1 VDLSPRL
8 VEILIHLA
16 SHPGQT
22 ITKEALLDRFWA
34 DVHVT
39 DNTVTRAIADIRK
52 ALHDDPAEP
61 QFIQTVARRGYR
73 FIAELESLD
82 DRRAASPRAAD
93 TSEDSDPFVDWVK
106 GRLSLE
112 ALDLDQLPSAVR
124 AFERAAAAT
133 PDYAPA
139 LTGLA
144 NAYFLQFE
152 LTRAQNTPDRDA
164 LTRAVDQARRAC
176 DLDPSLGEAW
186 ATLGFVLTAAG
197 DPEHARAA
205 ARRAAA
211 LEPTSWRHH
220 FRLAIATWG
229 EERLRAIDRTLSLMP
244 DFAGARFVA
253 AMVFV
258 ARQAF
263 PAAEE
268 MAAKGAERQTREAGQ
283 DGSPFPAFG
292 LHWLRGLLL
301 MRRGATGDALKAFTS
316 ELEQLRDSQ
325 IYSRETRVNALIAA
339 GHVHL
344 GIRDAAGATEAFRN
358 ALALLPAN
366 GRALLGLHAALSG
379 TGLAAEAQV
388 LVPMA
393 DRAIADLAAGG
404 RLGEAMVI
412 KAARQAA
419 LDSPA
424 EALATLETL
433 LEQAPIGQVGWL
445 IPLDPALAKLREVPG
460 FERVLSRLAARAA

>member
-1 VDLSPRL
+1 M
-8 VEILIHLA
+8 
-16 SHPGQT
+16 
-22 ITKEALLDRFWA
+22 
-34 DVHVT
+34 HVT
-39 DNTVTRAIADIRK
+39 ENTVTRAIADIRK
-52 ALHDDPAEP
+52 ALDDDAAEP
-61 QFIQTVARRGYR
+61 RFIQTVARRGYR
-73 FIAELESLD
+73 FIAQLESLD
-82 DRRAASPRAAD
+82 DRRAAPARAAR
-93 TSEDSDPFVDWVK
+93 TGEDGDPFVDWVK

-112 ALDLDQLPSAVR
+112 ALDADQLPSAVR

-139 LTGLA
+139 LAGLA

-164 LTRAVDQARRAC
+164 LTRAVTHARRAC
-176 DLDPSLGEAW
+176 ELDPSLGEAW

-197 DPEHARAA
+197 DPDHARAA

-229 EERLRAIDRTLSLMP
+229 EERLRAVDRTLSLMP

-268 MAAKGAERQTREAGQ
+268 MAAKGAERQTREAGH

-292 LHWLRGLLL
+292 LHWLHGLLL
-301 MRRGATGDALKAFTS
+301 MRRGATSEALKAFTS
-316 ELEQLRDSQ
+316 ELDELRDSQ
-325 IYSRETRVNALIAA
+325 IYSRESRVNALIAA
-339 GHVHL
+339 GHIHL
-344 GIRDAAGATEAFRN
+344 GIQDAAGAAEAFRS
-358 ALALLPAN
+358 ALALLPSN
-366 GRALLGLHAALSG
+366 GRALLGLHDALSR
-379 TGLAAEAQV
+379 TGLAAEAQI
-388 LVPMA
+388 LLPMA
-393 DRAIADLAAGG
+393 DRAIADLAAAG
-404 RLGEAMVI
+404 RSAEAMVI

-419 LDSPA
+419 LGSPD
-424 EALATLETL
+424 EALSTLEAL
-433 LEQAPIGQVGWL
+433 LDKAPIGQVGWL
-445 IPLDPALAKLREVPG
+445 IPVDPALAKLREVPG
-460 FERVLSRLAARAA
+460 FERILSRLAARAA